1 MQTSVL
7 RCDPGLDTPRG
18 ELATVKFL
26 RRLAD
31 GYDTGLIGAQPLRR
45 GVRRMRTPEVDCIG
59 APPHPE
65 GLEEVR
71 RWRHDYACR
80 LGFDEP
86 EAALIAHRAEID
98 THVLERLIQRGCSPD
113 LALEIAR

>member
-1 MQTSVL
+1 M
-7 RCDPGLDTPRG
+7 
-18 ELATVKFL
+18 TVKFL

-31 GYDTGLIGAQPLRR
+31 EYEKGLIGAQALLR
-45 GVRRMRTPEVDCIG
+45 GVRRVRTPEVDCIG

-65 GLEEVR
+65 GLEDVHC
-71 RWRHDYACR
+71 WRYDYARR

-98 THVLERLIQRGCSPD
+98 THVLERLIRRGCSPY
-113 LALEIAR
+113 LALEIVR